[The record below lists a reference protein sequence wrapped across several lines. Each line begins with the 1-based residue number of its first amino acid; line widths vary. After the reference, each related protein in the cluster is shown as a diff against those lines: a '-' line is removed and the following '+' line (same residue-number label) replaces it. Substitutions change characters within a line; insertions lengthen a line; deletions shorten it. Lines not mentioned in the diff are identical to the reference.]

1 MVNSVQGQG
10 PNLTPKMQA
19 TPGGANPAPG
29 ASKAAPGGPAGAAPA
44 QGAAGANK
52 AASASEGGAN
62 TQDRFLKLLVTQ
74 MKNQDPLN
82 PMDNAQVTSQ
92 MAQLSTVSGID
103 KVNSTLKALTDSM
116 SAGQALSATGMI
128 GHGALV
134 SGSTMDLADGKAVAG
149 LDLAQDADSV
159 KVLIKDGANNTVRT
173 MQLGAQKPGVVPVAW
188 DGLDD
193 AGKELP
199 SGAYKI
205 TAEALSGEKKSPV
218 NTLSFGTVAG
228 IAPGTAGAKL
238 DMGKLGMLNMADIKQ
253 VM

>member
-1 MVNSVQGQG
+1 MVNSVQGPG
-10 PNLTPKMQA
+10 LTPPNQT
-19 TPGGANPAPG
+19 TPGSTNT
-29 ASKAAPGGPAGAAPA
+29 A
-44 QGAAGANK
+44 QGLNK
-52 AASASEGGAN
+52 LSPGVPAKGLDKASQAASASDGAAN

-134 SGSTMDLADGKAVAG
+134 PGSSVDLKSGKAVAG
-149 LDLAQDADSV
+149 LDLSQAADSV
-159 KVLIKDGANNTVRT
+159 KVSIQDGANNLVRT
-173 MQLGAQKPGVVPVAW
+173 MQLGAQKAGVVPVAW

-199 SGAYKI
+199 SGSYKI
-205 TAEALSGEKKSPV
+205 SAESVSGDKTTPV
-218 NTLSFGTVAG
+218 STLSFGMVAG
-228 IAPGTAGAKL
+228 VAPGSGGAKL
-238 DMGKLGMLNMADIKQ
+238 DVGKLGMFNLSDIKQ

>member
-1 MVNSVQGQG
+1 MVNSVQG
-10 PNLTPKMQA
+10 PNLTPPTQA
-19 TPGGANPAPG
+19 TPGSANTAQGLNKISP
-29 ASKAAPGGPAGAAPA
+29 SAPA
-44 QGAAGANK
+44 KGLDK
-52 AASASEGGAN
+52 ASPTTSASDGAAN

-128 GHGALV
+128 GRGALV
-134 SGSTMDLADGKAVAG
+134 PGASIELNNGKAVAG
-149 LDLAQDADSV
+149 LDLSQNADSV
-159 KVLIKDGANNTVRT
+159 KVSIKDGANALVRT
-173 MQLGAQKPGVVPVAW
+173 MQLGPQKPGVVPVAW

-193 AGKELP
+193 AGKALP

-205 TAEALSGEKKSPV
+205 SAESVSGEKTTPV
-218 NTLSFGTVAG
+218 STLSFGMVAG
-228 IAPGTAGAKL
+228 VAPGSGGAKL
-238 DMGKLGMLNMADIKQ
+238 DVGKLGMFNLSDIKQ
-253 VM
+253 VL

>member
-1 MVNSVQGQG
+1 MVNSVQG
-10 PNLTPKMQA
+10 PNQVPVTQA
-19 TPGGANPAPG
+19 TPGSSNSAQGLNKSLTSAVANAGATQGSGKSANPAT
-29 ASKAAPGGPAGAAPA
+29 ASDAGP
-44 QGAAGANK
+44 
-52 AASASEGGAN
+52 N

-116 SAGQALSATGMI
+116 SAGQALSATSMI

-134 SGSTMDLADGKAVAG
+134 PGSSLELNNGKAIAG
-149 LDLAQDADSV
+149 LDLSQGAESV
-159 KVLIKDGANNTVRT
+159 KVLIKDGANNIVRT
-173 MQLGAQKPGVVPVAW
+173 LQLGAQKPGVVPVAW

-205 TAEALSGEKKSPV
+205 AAETAAGGKTTPIS
-218 NTLSFGTVAG
+218 TLSFGMVAG
-228 IAPGTAGAKL
+228 VAPGSGGTKL
-238 DMGKLGMLNMADIKQ
+238 DVGKLGMFNLSDIKQ

>member
-1 MVNSVQGQG
+1 MVNSVQG
-10 PNLTPKMQA
+10 PNLTPTTQA
-19 TPGGANPAPG
+19 ALGAAKPAPG
-29 ASKAAPGGPAGAAPA
+29 APAGAPPA
-44 QGAAGANK
+44 KGVDKAAQV
-52 AASASEGGAN
+52 ASASDGSAN

-116 SAGQALSATGMI
+116 SAGQALSATSMI

-134 SGSTMDLADGKAVAG
+134 PGSTMELNNGKAVAG
-149 LDLAQDADSV
+149 LDLAQSADSV
-159 KVLIKDGANNTVRT
+159 KVLIKDGANNLVKT
-173 MQLGAQKPGVVPVAW
+173 MELGAQKPGVVPVAW

-193 AGKELP
+193 TGKEM
-199 SGAYKI
+199 SNGSYKI
-205 TAEALSGEKKSPV
+205 SAESVSQGKSSPV
-218 NTLSFGTVAG
+218 NTLSFGSVAG
-228 IAPGTAGAKL
+228 IAPGAGGTKL
-238 DMGKLGMLNMADIKQ
+238 DVGKLGTFNLADIKQ

>member
-1 MVNSVQGQG
+1 MVNSVQG
-10 PNLTPKMQA
+10 PNLTPPTQT
-19 TPGGANPAPG
+19 TPGSTNSAQGLNKINP
-29 ASKAAPGGPAGAAPA
+29 SAPA
-44 QGAAGANK
+44 KGLDKASQ
-52 AASASEGGAN
+52 AASASDGAAN

-128 GHGALV
+128 GRGALV
-134 SGSTMDLADGKAVAG
+134 PGSTMELKNGKGVAG
-149 LDLAQDADSV
+149 LDLSQGAESV
-159 KVLIKDGANNTVRT
+159 KVSIKNGANALVRT
-173 MQLGAQKPGVVPVAW
+173 MQLGAQKAGVVPVAW

-199 SGAYKI
+199 SGSYKI
-205 TAEALSGEKKSPV
+205 SAESVDGGKATPIS
-218 NTLSFGTVAG
+218 TLSFGMVAG
-228 IAPGTAGAKL
+228 VAPGSGGAKL
-238 DMGKLGMLNMADIKQ
+238 DVGKLGMFNMSDIKQ
-253 VM
+253 VL